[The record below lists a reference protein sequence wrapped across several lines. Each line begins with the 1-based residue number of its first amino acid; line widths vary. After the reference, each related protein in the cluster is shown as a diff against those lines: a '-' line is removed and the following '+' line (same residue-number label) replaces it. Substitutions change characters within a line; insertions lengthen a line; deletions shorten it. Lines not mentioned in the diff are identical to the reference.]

1 VEGAGA
7 TLAGAGSEPLV
18 VTRFLTEEIF
28 MRPSSK
34 GKVAGKIHEVKGAVK
49 EKVGRLTNNPD
60 LKAEGKVEKVGGKVQ
75 EKIGQVRKVLGQ

>member
-7 TLAGAGSEPLV
+7 TLAGAASDPLV
-18 VTRFLTEEIF
+18 VTRFLTEEIL
-28 MRPSSK
+28 MKPSSK
-34 GKVAGKIHEVKGAVK
+34 DKVAGKIHEVKGAVK

-60 LKAEGKVEKVGGKVQ
+60 LEAEGKGEKVGGKVQ